1 MKTKLV
7 VLAAALLLAI
17 GFQVAQSQLAPSGN
31 AVQVSAALPT
41 GSNVIGGV
49 TQSGTWNV
57 GTVASITA
65 ALPTGSNVIGA
76 VTQSGTWSIAGSP
89 YTNCG
94 ATKFNVAL
102 VAVPTSPTAA
112 TATTTCLM
120 SISFNNTTAGPL
132 TITVTDGQGTPVA
145 LVSSF
150 SLPAY
155 STVGWSWPNGVQMT
169 TGVKWSASAAGVTGG
184 MFGVQ

>member
-1 MKTKLV
+1 MKTKLA
-7 VLAAALLLAI
+7 VLGAVLLLALV
-17 GFQVAQSQLAPSGN
+17 FHVAQGQLAPSGN
-31 AVQVSAALPT
+31 TVQVSAALPT

-65 ALPTGSNVIGA
+65 ALPTGSNVIGG
-76 VTQSGTWSIAGSP
+76 VTQSGTWNIAGSP
-89 YTNCG
+89 FTNCG

-112 TATTTCLM
+112 TATTTCLA
-120 SISFNNTTAGPL
+120 SLFFNNTTSGAL

-145 LVSSF
+145 LVSTF
-150 SLPAY
+150 SLPGY
-155 STVGWSWPNGVQMT
+155 STVGWSWPNGMQMT
-169 TGVKWSASAAGVTGG
+169 TGVKWNASASGVTGG